1 MVENSSSNSY
11 AKTNSLLFDTLERG
25 IKQEQANI
33 ELLTKKEKNIKSIIT
48 EEEKKNSK
56 NNLPQVRKELERKL
70 LFLKEELIKI
80 KSKLKRK
87 EDIFRHSQQTLSAL
101 KLERTMQYSK
111 QNKLIN
117 DLEDKLQQLLNQKN
131 NETKILLKEKEKHN
145 AHINGIVKEKE
156 NIQRLIKLQEKS
168 IDGSLKKDKLD
179 QEKKV
184 SIIEGELEGLTN
196 KKRKITSE
204 ADLRSQALRLNIK
217 KIKEIQGVVQE
228 HFQKLE
234 EHLAKK
240 DFNFNDPIF
249 AELIKEW
256 RLRLGYFQETEN
268 KLEEVIKKKEISIK
282 NSLKNMEL
290 KIVNLQTEKKRIN
303 DQYLNNQQ
311 KLAEL
316 SNLSHEEQELVRILE
331 GQKKR
336 LEYLKQQ
343 IEREKDKEHS
353 LSKIIDLEKKQ
364 IYGQKLWQQRNFNR
378 EEENIAN
385 IKAVYDKQHHQL
397 LKQNTSLDKELK
409 EIQFQKEEA
418 QRDFEKN
425 RASLNKLTAELQE
438 LEQQLFL
445 REKSSQEK
453 TRMLL
458 NEINLRQKEV
468 QISEGKLKKMD
479 VLINTVKRMSV
490 ESPEVLDSF
499 KKEQKK
505 IKLELNNL
513 DINIINKKHE
523 VEAINRL
530 LENHK
535 NIFLTKKNNIL
546 KKEHIKN
553 KNSPHSY

>member
-546 KKEHIKN
+546 KIPFN
-553 KNSPHSY
+553 GNMPQVW